1 MGCISLFKK
10 FGILILAFLIIVS
23 CTAIPIFAADQN
35 AEAVASEQFDN
46 RVKAFKGAEGAGMY
60 SKGARAALDNGE
72 DIKVVHVTNL
82 NDSGPGSFRDAVS
95 GKIV

>member
-46 RVKAFKGAEGAGMY
+46 RVKAFKGAEVQECILKAPE
-60 SKGARAALDNGE
+60 LHW
-72 DIKVVHVTNL
+72 ITV
-82 NDSGPGSFRDAVS
+82 
-95 GKIV
+95 KI